1 VAGIDYRVDRRAGLF
16 FLEILREKINGGLTS
31 RDHAD

>member
-31 RDHAD
+31 HCDPD